1 MSAAAITIKNIKQ
14 SRSENIFQKGNFR
27 VDRPVMNINPSHT
40 AQRSYRFVDL
50 EWFDLLDWLT
60 TDLENSSVVQD
71 LLEWKCIGGGFG
83 EITDEDRTRLNNY
96 YNGRNCERYGPY
108 ITNPHITNPH
118 ITNPIMEGTEIEEL
132 LFITEEDCN

>member
-1 MSAAAITIKNIKQ
+1 
-14 SRSENIFQKGNFR
+14 
-27 VDRPVMNINPSHT
+27 MNINCSHT
-40 AQRSYRFVDL
+40 AQRSYRFVDF

-83 EITDEDRTRLNNY
+83 KITKEDRTRLNNY

-108 ITNPHITNPH
+108 ITNPHITNP
-118 ITNPIMEGTEIEEL
+118 IMEGTEIEEL